1 MRGSGEE
8 TSCNLTVRVI
18 SFGLGTRPGFLLSQP
33 HFYSVELLSLPLAM
47 YKTIDGFIPRPK
59 HLGRLASFSTMA
71 ASSVYQCS
79 DSGGSQGMGMRL
91 G

>member
-1 MRGSGEE
+1 MVFHLVLEQDKRS
-8 TSCNLTVRVI
+8 
-18 SFGLGTRPGFLLSQP
+18 
-33 HFYSVELLSLPLAM
+33 YSHSLVSTPVELLPLPLAV

-79 DSGGSQGMGMRL
+79 DSGGSKSMGM
-91 G
+91 